1 MIRTYSDP
9 LIAISVSSG
18 SILGTTVTTVTAES
32 EAKEE
37 SRYGEKLN
45 VYFYGKQAD
54 RASEKIV
61 QGTKFTF
68 RGIVKQDKTAEVPTC
83 QLVAKT
89 FAVVD

>member
-9 LIAISVSSG
+9 LIAINVSSG

-37 SRYGEKLN
+37 SRYGERFN